1 MAIKRDYYEVLGV
14 SRDASGEQ
22 IKKAFRKLA
31 FQYHPDY
38 NSGSDA
44 EDKFKEI
51 SEAYQV
57 LSDNEKRAYYDR
69 YGRMSDANWQTGF
82 EGFDFGG
89 LGDIFD
95 AFFGG
100 ATSTGTRRTPRKGA
114 DLKTEISLTFE
125 EAVFGADKEINIWRV
140 ETCSVCHGVGASPG
154 TQPAKCMECNGSGQV
169 RRVSQ
174 SIFGRFVQVVAC
186 PRCNGEGA
194 VIHEYC
200 PQCKGDGRQ
209 KVKRKV
215 TVTIPPGVSEEH
227 PMRLKGEGSAGIY
240 GGGPGDVYMTFMV
253 KPHELFVRDGNDIFC
268 ELHINFAEA
277 ALGTTIEIPTLY
289 GDVALKIP
297 AGTQDGKVFNLK
309 GKGVQRIDGR
319 GKGNQL
325 VGIRVVTPQ
334 SLDRDQKKLFEMLA
348 ESLPGAKIS
357 GDMHKGKTD
366 RRRYSFD

>member
-100 ATSTGTRRTPRKGA
+100 ATSTRTRRTPRKGA

-125 EAVFGADKEINIWRV
+125 EAVFGTDKEINIWRV

-186 PRCNGEGA
+186 PRCNGEGT

-240 GGGPGDVYMTFMV
+240 GGGPGDVYVTFMV

-366 RRRYSFD
+366 RSRYSFD

>member
-51 SEAYQV
+51 NEAYQV
-57 LSDNEKRAYYDR
+57 LSDSEKRAQYDR
-69 YGRMSDANWQTGF
+69 YGRVSDANWQGGF
-82 EGFDFGG
+82 EDFGFGG

-100 ATSTGTRRTPRKGA
+100 ATATRARRSPKKGA

-125 EAVFGADKEINIWRV
+125 EAAFGTDKEIELWRV

-154 TQPAKCMECNGSGQV
+154 TQPEKCPECNGSGQV

-174 SIFGRFVQVVAC
+174 SIFGRFVQVVGC
-186 PRCNGEGA
+186 PRCNGEGT
-194 VIHEYC
+194 IITEYC

-209 KVKRKV
+209 KVKRKIAV
-215 TVTIPPGVSEEH
+215 KVPAGVSEDH
-227 PMRLKGEGSAGIY
+227 PMRIRGEGSAGIY
-240 GGGPGDVYMTFMV
+240 GGGSGDVYVVFTV

-268 ELHINFAEA
+268 QMDINFAEA
-277 ALGTTIEIPTLY
+277 ALGTTVEVPTLH
-289 GDVALKIP
+289 GDVTLKIP
-297 AGTQDGKVFNLK
+297 SGTQDGKVFTFK
-309 GKGVQRIDGR
+309 GKGVQRVDGH
-319 GKGNQL
+319 GKGNQY

-334 SLDRDQKKLFEMLA
+334 SLDKEQKKIFEMLA
-348 ESLPGAKIS
+348 GSLPGAKIS
-357 GDMHKGKTD
+357 DAKHKEKVD
-366 RRRYSFD
+366 RERYSFD